1 METGDT
7 DATALLA
14 ALIREL
20 GPIPF
25 VALALIGLLIWQAP
39 KLWRRG
45 GEAAPAPAHSG
56 TEDARALGRVEG
68 LLEGI
73 KGQIEDHDARLRALE
88 AKRTR

>member
-1 METGDT
+1 METGET
-7 DATALLA
+7 EVTALLA

-20 GPIPF
+20 GPVPF

-45 GEAAPAPAHSG
+45 EDATPAPAHSG

-73 KGQIEDHDARLRALE
+73 KSQLEDHDARIRALE
-88 AKRTR
+88 TKRSR